1 MDVLILGVNT
11 ASPGGCSTSSDARCE
26 AGMLLKG
33 PWEDPKPLWRRLHS
47 DSRGHTPCALPKAS
61 YVASGAGEG
70 ATKTSRSALERLGSV
85 TRVIDLQDTTLT
97 ST

>member
-33 PWEDPKPLWRRLHS
+33 PWDDPKPLAAAPFRLTGSYPIRIAQGLILGLLGRRGR
-47 DSRGHTPCALPKAS
+47 DEDLP
-61 YVASGAGEG
+61 VG
-70 ATKTSRSALERLGSV
+70 
-85 TRVIDLQDTTLT
+85 TRAARVRY
-97 ST
+97 